1 MRVVVED
8 LESCRN
14 QVFSIALSIIKNYHT
29 AEDVVQEVMI
39 KAIKNLESFRGDSEL
54 KSWVATSAKN
64 ESLNMLKKQAKKK
77 EISFEYLPLDFHPV
91 TKKDELDLLLESESF
106 QIVMASL
113 KGMSEKKRVVFSLR
127 LFANLSYKRIAELL
141 RMPVDSVGVY
151 FKRARAEVVDYYK
164 LYQIA

>member
-14 QVFSIALSIIKNYHT
+14 QVFSIALSITKNYHT

-54 KSWVATSAKN
+54 KSWVATIAKN
-64 ESLNMLKKQAKKK
+64 ESLNMFKKQAKKK

-113 KGMSEKKRVVFSLR
+113 KGMSEKKRVVFILR